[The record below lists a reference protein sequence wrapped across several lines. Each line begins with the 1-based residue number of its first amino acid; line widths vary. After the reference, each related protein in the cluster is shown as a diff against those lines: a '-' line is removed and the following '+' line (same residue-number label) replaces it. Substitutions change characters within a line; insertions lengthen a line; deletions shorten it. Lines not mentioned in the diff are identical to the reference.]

1 MSGYP
6 HQILSGTGKR
16 WSLSLSRRK
25 GGIYVKQEHSSEQK
39 RFLVLDGSSLIF
51 RAFYALPPDLSDSH
65 GQPTGAI
72 FGFSNMLTKLIAEQ
86 QPDLMA
92 LAFDKSRHT
101 FRTERYADY
110 KGTRDK
116 TPEELLSQF
125 PLLREF
131 TANMGIPFLEKDN
144 YEADDIIGTL
154 ATQAAAEGYDVRV
167 VTGDRDALQL
177 VRPNLR
183 VLLTKKGISELK
195 DYDTA
200 AFEEEY
206 GFEPLKLI
214 DLKGLMG
221 DTSDNIPG
229 IPGVGPK
236 TASKLL
242 LAYGSVENVLAH
254 VEDVSGKKLKE
265 RLMEYADQ
273 ARLSKELA
281 TIELHVPEIEFV
293 EADYRIQPDMEKMQ
307 AFCDAHE
314 LRAVWRNFERLYG
327 PAELALDLGGTG
339 DAAADD
345 LSYDL
350 WDEAAIKAAAE
361 APYLAVSGIFSGL
374 APFASLEG
382 LAVVAGPD
390 AEKAG
395 FVPKDSAAFPALL
408 NLLESAQQA
417 AVFGLKRY
425 DQAGVRGQN
434 DFFDIEL
441 AAYLLEPERSKYALP
456 ELSQK
461 YLQEMA
467 PESFAD
473 ERSQAV
479 WEAKTISRLYPL
491 LGAKLEEEELTHL
504 MDTVELPLVE
514 VLAAMEQN
522 GVYVNRAHL
531 AEKTEEVAD
540 RLQTI
545 EQSIYEMAGH
555 TFNLNSPKQLGTV
568 LFEELNLP
576 VRKKTKTGYSTNA
589 EVLESLR
596 LEHPIVEQI
605 LAYRLWSKLKST
617 YLDGITGLIRT
628 DTGRV
633 HTSFNQTVTATGR
646 LSSSDPNLQNI
657 PVRTEEGRMIR
668 ALFEPGEGY
677 DYLLSADYSQIE
689 LRLLAH
695 MSGDE
700 NFIDAFKRGQDIH
713 ARTAAEVFGIPLEE
727 VTPELRR
734 HAKAVNFGI
743 VYGISDFGLARNLHI
758 SRKEAGDYISR
769 YFERY
774 PGVRA
779 FMDKVVAEAHET
791 GYVTTMFGRRR
802 ELPAIKSRNFNQRM
816 LAERMAMNT
825 PIQGTAA
832 DVIKLAMIAAYHR
845 LKEAGVK
852 SRILLQVHDEL
863 VLEVVES
870 ELDVVQAI
878 LRESMEHVVALS
890 VPLIIDIH
898 WGRNWA
904 EAK

>member
-1 MSGYP
+1 M
-6 HQILSGTGKR
+6 
-16 WSLSLSRRK
+16 
-25 GGIYVKQEHSSEQK
+25 KQEQNGKQK

-51 RAFYALPPDLSDSH
+51 RAFYALPGLSDSH

-72 FGFSNMLTKLIAEQ
+72 FGFSNMLTKLMAEQ
-86 QPDLMA
+86 QPDLMV

-131 TANMGIPFLEKDN
+131 AANMGIPFLEKDN

-154 ATQAAAEGYDVRV
+154 ATQAAAKGYDVRV
-167 VTGDRDALQL
+167 ITGDRDALQL

-183 VLLTKKGISELK
+183 VLLTKKGISEIK

-229 IPGVGPK
+229 VPGVGPK

-254 VEDVSGKKLKE
+254 VGEVSGKKLKE
-265 RLMEYADQ
+265 NLQTYADQ

-281 TIELHVPEIEFV
+281 TIELHVPDLAFAEE
-293 EADYRIQPDMEKMQ
+293 DYRIQPDMEKMQ
-307 AFCDAHE
+307 AFCDDHE

-327 PAELALDLGGTG
+327 PAELALDLDGGENG
-339 DAAADD
+339 AAAQD

-350 WDEAAIKAAAE
+350 WDEAAVKTAAR

-395 FVPKDSAAFPALL
+395 FVARDSAAFPALL
-408 NLLESAQQA
+408 QLLESDQQA
-417 AVFGLKRY
+417 VVFGLKRY
-425 DQAGVRGQN
+425 DQAGLRGQKA
-434 DFFDIEL
+434 FFDVEL
-441 AAYLLEPERSKYALP
+441 AAYLLEPERSKYALS

-461 YLQEMA
+461 YLQEAA
-467 PESFAD
+467 PESFDD
-473 ERSQAV
+473 EKAQAV
-479 WEAKTISRLYPL
+479 WEAKAISRLYPL
-491 LGAKLEEEELTHL
+491 LGAKLEEEKLTHL
-504 MDTVELPLVE
+504 MDTIELPLVE

-531 AEKTEEVAD
+531 AEKTEEVAG

-545 EQSIYEMAGH
+545 EAAIYEMAGH
-555 TFNLNSPKQLGTV
+555 DFNLNSPKQLGVV
-568 LFEELNLP
+568 LFEELGLP

-596 LEHPIVEQI
+596 PEHPIVEQI

-617 YLDGITGLIRT
+617 YLDGIAGLIRT

-677 DYLLSADYSQIE
+677 DCLLSADYSQIE

-713 ARTAAEVFGIPLEE
+713 ARTAAEVFGIPLDE

-832 DVIKLAMIAAYHR
+832 DVIKLAMIAAYR
-845 LKEAGVK
+845 KLREAGVK

-863 VLEVVES
+863 VLEVKES
-870 ELDVVQAI
+870 ELETVQAI
-878 LRESMEHVVALS
+878 LHEAMEHVVSLS
-890 VPLIIDIH
+890 VPLSIDVH

>member
-1 MSGYP
+1 M
-6 HQILSGTGKR
+6 
-16 WSLSLSRRK
+16 
-25 GGIYVKQEHSSEQK
+25 KQEQNGKQK

-51 RAFYALPPDLSDSH
+51 RAFYALPGLSDSH

-72 FGFSNMLTKLIAEQ
+72 FGFSNMLTKLMAEQ
-86 QPDLMA
+86 QPDLMV

-131 TANMGIPFLEKDN
+131 AANMGIPFLEKDN

-154 ATQAAAEGYDVRV
+154 ATQAAAKGYDVRV
-167 VTGDRDALQL
+167 ITGDRDALQL

-183 VLLTKKGISELK
+183 VLLTKKGISEIK

-229 IPGVGPK
+229 VPGVGPK

-254 VEDVSGKKLKE
+254 VGEVSGKKLKE
-265 RLMEYADQ
+265 NLQTYADQ

-281 TIELHVPEIEFV
+281 TIELHVPDLTFAEE
-293 EADYRIQPDMEKMQ
+293 DYRIQPDMEKMQ
-307 AFCDAHE
+307 AFCDDHE

-327 PAELALDLGGTG
+327 PAELALDLDGGENG
-339 DAAADD
+339 AAAQD

-350 WDEAAIKAAAE
+350 WDEAAVKTAAR

-395 FVPKDSAAFPALL
+395 FVARDSAAFPALL
-408 NLLESAQQA
+408 QLLESDLQA
-417 AVFGLKRY
+417 VVFGLKRY
-425 DQAGVRGQN
+425 DQAGLRGQKA
-434 DFFDIEL
+434 FFDVEL
-441 AAYLLEPERSKYALP
+441 AAYLLEPERSKYALS

-461 YLQEMA
+461 YLQEAA
-467 PESFAD
+467 PESFDD
-473 ERSQAV
+473 EKAQAV
-479 WEAKTISRLYPL
+479 WEAKAISRLYPL
-491 LGAKLEEEELTHL
+491 LGAKLEEEKLTHL
-504 MDTVELPLVE
+504 MDTIELPLVE

-540 RLQTI
+540 RLQKI
-545 EQSIYEMAGH
+545 EAAIYEMAGH
-555 TFNLNSPKQLGTV
+555 DFNLNSPKQLGVV
-568 LFEELNLP
+568 LFEELGLP

-617 YLDGITGLIRT
+617 YLDGIAGLIRT

-677 DYLLSADYSQIE
+677 DCLLSADYSQIE

-713 ARTAAEVFGIPLEE
+713 ARTAAEVFGLPLEE

-758 SRKEAGDYISR
+758 SRKEAGDYISH
-769 YFERY
+769 YFTRY

-832 DVIKLAMIAAYHR
+832 DVIKLAMIAAYR
-845 LKEAGVK
+845 KLREAGVK

-863 VLEVVES
+863 VLEVKES
-870 ELDVVQAI
+870 ELETVQAI
-878 LRESMEHVVALS
+878 LHEAMEHVVSLS
-890 VPLIIDIH
+890 VPLSIDVH

>member
-1 MSGYP
+1 M
-6 HQILSGTGKR
+6 
-16 WSLSLSRRK
+16 
-25 GGIYVKQEHSSEQK
+25 KQEQNGKQK

-51 RAFYALPPDLSDSH
+51 RAFYALPGLSDSH

-72 FGFSNMLTKLIAEQ
+72 FGFSNMLTKLMAEQ
-86 QPDLMA
+86 QPDLMV

-131 TANMGIPFLEKDN
+131 AANMGIPFLEKDN

-154 ATQAAAEGYDVRV
+154 ATQAAAKGYDVRV
-167 VTGDRDALQL
+167 ITGDRDALQL

-183 VLLTKKGISELK
+183 VLLTKKGISEIK

-229 IPGVGPK
+229 VPGVGPK

-254 VEDVSGKKLKE
+254 VGEVSGKKLKE
-265 RLMEYADQ
+265 NLQTYADQ

-281 TIELHVPEIEFV
+281 TIELHVPDLAFAEE
-293 EADYRIQPDMEKMQ
+293 DYRIQPDMEKMQ
-307 AFCDAHE
+307 AFCDDHE

-327 PAELALDLGGTG
+327 PAELALDLDGGENG
-339 DAAADD
+339 AAAQD

-350 WDEAAIKAAAE
+350 WDEAAVKTAAR

-395 FVPKDSAAFPALL
+395 FVARDSAAFPALL
-408 NLLESAQQA
+408 QLLESDQQA
-417 AVFGLKRY
+417 VVFGLKRY
-425 DQAGVRGQN
+425 DQASLRGQKA
-434 DFFDIEL
+434 FFDVEL
-441 AAYLLEPERSKYALP
+441 AAYLLEPERSKYALS

-461 YLQEMA
+461 YLQEAA
-467 PESFAD
+467 PESFDD
-473 ERSQAV
+473 EKAQAV
-479 WEAKTISRLYPL
+479 WEAKAISRLYPL
-491 LGAKLEEEELTHL
+491 LGAKLEEEKLTHL
-504 MDTVELPLVE
+504 MDTIELPLVE
-514 VLAAMEQN
+514 VLAGMEQN

-531 AEKTEEVAD
+531 AEKTEEVAG

-545 EQSIYEMAGH
+545 EAAIYEMAGH
-555 TFNLNSPKQLGTV
+555 DFNLNSPKQLGVV
-568 LFEELNLP
+568 LFEELGLP

-596 LEHPIVEQI
+596 LEHPIIEQI

-617 YLDGITGLIRT
+617 YLDGIAGLIRT

-633 HTSFNQTVTATGR
+633 HTNFNQTVTATGR

-677 DYLLSADYSQIE
+677 DCLLSADYSQIE

-769 YFERY
+769 YFTRY

-832 DVIKLAMIAAYHR
+832 DVIKLAMIAAYR
-845 LKEAGVK
+845 KLREAGVK

-863 VLEVVES
+863 VLEVKES
-870 ELDVVQAI
+870 ELETVQAI
-878 LRESMEHVVALS
+878 LHEAMEHVVSLS
-890 VPLIIDIH
+890 VPLSIDVH

>member
-1 MSGYP
+1 M
-6 HQILSGTGKR
+6 
-16 WSLSLSRRK
+16 
-25 GGIYVKQEHSSEQK
+25 KQEHSSKQK

-131 TANMGIPFLEKDN
+131 AANMGIPFLEKDN

-265 RLMEYADQ
+265 RLIEYADQ

-339 DAAADD
+339 DAAAQD

-382 LAVVAGPD
+382 LAVVAGPE

-395 FVPKDSAAFPALL
+395 FVTKDSAAFPALL

-473 ERSQAV
+473 ERSKAV

-568 LFEELNLP
+568 LFEELDLP

-878 LRESMEHVVALS
+878 LRESMEHVVELS
-890 VPLIIDIH
+890 VPLSIDIH

>member
-1 MSGYP
+1 M
-6 HQILSGTGKR
+6 
-16 WSLSLSRRK
+16 
-25 GGIYVKQEHSSEQK
+25 KQEQNGKQK

-51 RAFYALPPDLSDSH
+51 RAFYALPGLSDSH

-72 FGFSNMLTKLIAEQ
+72 FGFSNMLTKLMAEQ
-86 QPDLMA
+86 QPDLMV

-131 TANMGIPFLEKDN
+131 AANMGIPFLEKDN

-154 ATQAAAEGYDVRV
+154 ATQAAAKGYDVRV
-167 VTGDRDALQL
+167 ITGDRDALQL

-183 VLLTKKGISELK
+183 VLLTKKGISEIK
-195 DYDTA
+195 DYDTE

-229 IPGVGPK
+229 VPGVGPK

-254 VEDVSGKKLKE
+254 VGEVSGKKLKE
-265 RLMEYADQ
+265 NLQTYADQ

-281 TIELHVPEIEFV
+281 TIELHVPDLAFAEE
-293 EADYRIQPDMEKMQ
+293 DYRIQPDMEKMQ
-307 AFCDAHE
+307 AFCDDHE

-327 PAELALDLGGTG
+327 PAELALDLDGGENG
-339 DAAADD
+339 AAAQD

-350 WDEAAIKAAAE
+350 WDEEAVKTAAK

-374 APFASLEG
+374 APFVSLEG

-395 FVPKDSAAFPALL
+395 FVARDSAAFPALL
-408 NLLESAQQA
+408 QLLESDQQA
-417 AVFGLKRY
+417 VVFGLKRY
-425 DQAGVRGQN
+425 DQAGLRGQKA
-434 DFFDIEL
+434 FFDVEL
-441 AAYLLEPERSKYALP
+441 AAYLLEPERSKYALS

-461 YLQEMA
+461 YLQEAA
-467 PESFAD
+467 PESFDD
-473 ERSQAV
+473 EKAQAV
-479 WEAKTISRLYPL
+479 WEAKAISRLYPL
-491 LGAKLEEEELTHL
+491 LGAKLEEEKLTHL
-504 MDTVELPLVE
+504 MDTIELPLVE

-540 RLQTI
+540 RLQKI
-545 EQSIYEMAGH
+545 EAAIYEMAGH
-555 TFNLNSPKQLGTV
+555 DFNLNSPKQLGVV
-568 LFEELNLP
+568 LFEELGLP

-596 LEHPIVEQI
+596 LEHPIIEQI

-617 YLDGITGLIRT
+617 YLDGIAGLIRT
-628 DTGRV
+628 DTGRI

-668 ALFEPGEGY
+668 AFFEPGEGY

-713 ARTAAEVFGIPLEE
+713 ARTAAEVFGIPLDE

-832 DVIKLAMIAAYHR
+832 DVIKLAMIAAYR
-845 LKEAGVK
+845 KLREAGVK

-863 VLEVVES
+863 VLEVKES
-870 ELDVVQAI
+870 EIETVQAI
-878 LRESMEHVVALS
+878 LHEAMEHVVSLS
-890 VPLIIDIH
+890 VPLSIDVH

>member
-1 MSGYP
+1 M
-6 HQILSGTGKR
+6 
-16 WSLSLSRRK
+16 
-25 GGIYVKQEHSSEQK
+25 KQEHSSEQK

-473 ERSQAV
+473 EGTQAA
-479 WEAKTISRLYPL
+479 WEAKTITRLYPL

-713 ARTAAEVFGIPLEE
+713 APTAAEVFRIPLEE

-878 LRESMEHVVALS
+878 LRESMEQVVELS

>member
-1 MSGYP
+1 M
-6 HQILSGTGKR
+6 
-16 WSLSLSRRK
+16 
-25 GGIYVKQEHSSEQK
+25 KQEQNGKQK

-51 RAFYALPPDLSDSH
+51 RAFYALPGLSDSH

-72 FGFSNMLTKLIAEQ
+72 FGFSNMLTKLMAEQ
-86 QPDLMA
+86 QPDLMV

-131 TANMGIPFLEKDN
+131 AANMGIPFLEKDN

-154 ATQAAAEGYDVRV
+154 ATQAAAKGYDVRV
-167 VTGDRDALQL
+167 ITGDRDALQL

-183 VLLTKKGISELK
+183 VLLTKKGISEIK

-229 IPGVGPK
+229 VPGVGPK

-254 VEDVSGKKLKE
+254 VGEVSGKKLKE
-265 RLMEYADQ
+265 NLQTYADQ

-281 TIELHVPEIEFV
+281 TIELHVPDLAFAEE
-293 EADYRIQPDMEKMQ
+293 DYRIQPDMEKMQ
-307 AFCDAHE
+307 AFCDDHE

-327 PAELALDLGGTG
+327 PAELALDLDGGENG
-339 DAAADD
+339 VAAQD

-350 WDEAAIKAAAE
+350 WDEAAVKTAAK

-395 FVPKDSAAFPALL
+395 FVARDSAAFPALL
-408 NLLESAQQA
+408 QLLESDQQA
-417 AVFGLKRY
+417 VVFGLKRY
-425 DQAGVRGQN
+425 DQAGLRGQKA
-434 DFFDIEL
+434 FFDVEL
-441 AAYLLEPERSKYALP
+441 AAYLLEPERSKYALS

-461 YLQEMA
+461 YLQEAA
-467 PESFAD
+467 PESFDD
-473 ERSQAV
+473 EKAQAV
-479 WEAKTISRLYPL
+479 WEAKAISRLYPL
-491 LGAKLEEEELTHL
+491 LGAKLEEEKLTHL
-504 MDTVELPLVE
+504 MDTIELPLVE

-531 AEKTEEVAD
+531 AEKTEEVAG

-545 EQSIYEMAGH
+545 EAAIYEMAGH
-555 TFNLNSPKQLGTV
+555 DFNLNSPKQLGVV
-568 LFEELNLP
+568 LFEELGLP

-596 LEHPIVEQI
+596 LEHPIIEQI

-617 YLDGITGLIRT
+617 YLDGIAGLIRT

-633 HTSFNQTVTATGR
+633 HTNFNQTVTATGR

-677 DYLLSADYSQIE
+677 DCLLSADYSQIE

-832 DVIKLAMIAAYHR
+832 DVIKLAMIAAYR
-845 LKEAGVK
+845 KLREAGLK

-863 VLEVVES
+863 VLEVKES
-870 ELDVVQAI
+870 ELETVQAI
-878 LRESMEHVVALS
+878 LHEAMEHVVSLS
-890 VPLIIDIH
+890 VPLSIDVH

>member
-1 MSGYP
+1 M
-6 HQILSGTGKR
+6 
-16 WSLSLSRRK
+16 
-25 GGIYVKQEHSSEQK
+25 KQEQNGKQK

-51 RAFYALPPDLSDSH
+51 RAFYALPGLSDSH

-72 FGFSNMLTKLIAEQ
+72 FGFSNMLTKLMAEQ
-86 QPDLMA
+86 QPDLMV

-101 FRTERYADY
+101 FRTERYAEY

-131 TANMGIPFLEKDN
+131 AANMGIPFLEKDN

-154 ATQAAAEGYDVRV
+154 ATQAAAKGYDVRV
-167 VTGDRDALQL
+167 ITGDRDALQL

-183 VLLTKKGISELK
+183 VLLTKKGISEIK

-229 IPGVGPK
+229 VPGVGPK

-254 VEDVSGKKLKE
+254 VGEVSGKKLKE
-265 RLMEYADQ
+265 NLQTYADQ

-281 TIELHVPEIEFV
+281 TIELHVPDLAFAEE
-293 EADYRIQPDMEKMQ
+293 DYRIQPDMEKMQ
-307 AFCDAHE
+307 AFCDDHE

-327 PAELALDLGGTG
+327 PAELALDLDGGENG
-339 DAAADD
+339 AAAQD

-350 WDEAAIKAAAE
+350 WDEAAVKTAAR

-395 FVPKDSAAFPALL
+395 FVARDSAAFPALL
-408 NLLESAQQA
+408 QLLESDQQA
-417 AVFGLKRY
+417 VVFGLKRY
-425 DQAGVRGQN
+425 DQSGLRGQKA
-434 DFFDIEL
+434 FFDVEL
-441 AAYLLEPERSKYALP
+441 AAYLLEPERSKYALS

-461 YLQEMA
+461 YLQEAA
-467 PESFAD
+467 PESFDD
-473 ERSQAV
+473 EKAQAV
-479 WEAKTISRLYPL
+479 WEAKAISRLYPL
-491 LGAKLEEEELTHL
+491 LGAKLEEEKLTHL
-504 MDTVELPLVE
+504 MDTIELPLVE

-531 AEKTEEVAD
+531 AEKTEEVAG
-540 RLQTI
+540 RLQKI
-545 EQSIYEMAGH
+545 EAAIYEMAGH
-555 TFNLNSPKQLGTV
+555 DFNLNSPKQLGVV
-568 LFEELNLP
+568 LFEELGLP

-617 YLDGITGLIRT
+617 YLDGIAGLIRT

-633 HTSFNQTVTATGR
+633 HTNFNQTVTATGR

-677 DYLLSADYSQIE
+677 DCLLSADYSQIE

-713 ARTAAEVFGIPLEE
+713 ARTAAEVFGIPLDE

-769 YFERY
+769 YFTRY

-832 DVIKLAMIAAYHR
+832 DVIKLAMIAAFR
-845 LKEAGVK
+845 KLREAGVK

-863 VLEVVES
+863 VLEVKES
-870 ELDVVQAI
+870 ELETVQAI
-878 LRESMEHVVALS
+878 LHEAMEHVVSLS
-890 VPLIIDIH
+890 VPLSIDVH

>member
-1 MSGYP
+1 M
-6 HQILSGTGKR
+6 
-16 WSLSLSRRK
+16 
-25 GGIYVKQEHSSEQK
+25 KQEQNGKQK

-51 RAFYALPPDLSDSH
+51 RAFYALPGLSDSH

-72 FGFSNMLTKLIAEQ
+72 FGFSNMLTKLMAEQ
-86 QPDLMA
+86 QPDLMV

-131 TANMGIPFLEKDN
+131 AANMGIPFLEKDN

-154 ATQAAAEGYDVRV
+154 ATQAAAKGYDVRV
-167 VTGDRDALQL
+167 ITGDRDALQL

-183 VLLTKKGISELK
+183 VLLTKKGISEIK
-195 DYDTA
+195 DYDTV

-229 IPGVGPK
+229 VPGVGPK

-254 VEDVSGKKLKE
+254 VGEVSGKKLKE
-265 RLMEYADQ
+265 NLQTYADQ

-281 TIELHVPEIEFV
+281 TIELHVPDLAFAEE
-293 EADYRIQPDMEKMQ
+293 DYRIQPDMEKMQ
-307 AFCDAHE
+307 AFCDDHE

-327 PAELALDLGGTG
+327 PAELALDLDGGENG
-339 DAAADD
+339 AAAQD

-350 WDEAAIKAAAE
+350 WDEEAVKTAVK

-374 APFASLEG
+374 APFVSLEG

-395 FVPKDSAAFPALL
+395 FVARDSAAFPALL
-408 NLLESAQQA
+408 QLLESDQQA
-417 AVFGLKRY
+417 VVFGLKRY
-425 DQAGVRGQN
+425 DQAGLRGQKA
-434 DFFDIEL
+434 FFDVEL
-441 AAYLLEPERSKYALP
+441 AAYLLEPERSKYALS

-461 YLQEMA
+461 YLQEAA
-467 PESFAD
+467 PESFDD
-473 ERSQAV
+473 EKAQAV
-479 WEAKTISRLYPL
+479 WEAKAISRLYPL
-491 LGAKLEEEELTHL
+491 LGAKLEEEKLTHL
-504 MDTVELPLVE
+504 MDTIELPLVE

-531 AEKTEEVAD
+531 AEKTEEVAG

-545 EQSIYEMAGH
+545 EAAIYEMAGH
-555 TFNLNSPKQLGTV
+555 DFNLNSPKQLGVV
-568 LFEELNLP
+568 LFEEFGLP

-617 YLDGITGLIRT
+617 YLDGIAGLIRT

-677 DYLLSADYSQIE
+677 DCLLSADYSQIE

-713 ARTAAEVFGIPLEE
+713 ARTAAEVFGIPLDE

-779 FMDKVVAEAHET
+779 FMDKVVAEVHET

-832 DVIKLAMIAAYHR
+832 DVIKLAMIAAYR
-845 LKEAGVK
+845 KLREAGVK

-863 VLEVVES
+863 VLEVKES
-870 ELDVVQAI
+870 EIETVQAI
-878 LRESMEHVVALS
+878 LHEAMEHVVSLS
-890 VPLIIDIH
+890 VPLSIDVH

>member
-1 MSGYP
+1 M
-6 HQILSGTGKR
+6 
-16 WSLSLSRRK
+16 
-25 GGIYVKQEHSSEQK
+25 KQEHSSKQK

-131 TANMGIPFLEKDN
+131 AANMGIPFLEKDN

-265 RLMEYADQ
+265 RLIEYADQ

-339 DAAADD
+339 DAAAQD

-382 LAVVAGPD
+382 LAVVAGPE

-395 FVPKDSAAFPALL
+395 FVTKDSAAFPALL

-473 ERSQAV
+473 ERSKAV

-568 LFEELNLP
+568 LFEELDLP

-695 MSGDE
+695 MSGDA
-700 NFIDAFKRGQDIH
+700 NFIDAMKHCQDIH

-758 SRKEAGDYISR
+758 SRKEAGDYTSR

-878 LRESMEHVVALS
+878 LRESMEHVVELS
-890 VPLIIDIH
+890 VPLSIDIH

>member
-1 MSGYP
+1 M
-6 HQILSGTGKR
+6 
-16 WSLSLSRRK
+16 
-25 GGIYVKQEHSSEQK
+25 KQEHSSKQK

-131 TANMGIPFLEKDN
+131 AANMGIPFLEKDN

-307 AFCDAHE
+307 AFCGAHE

-327 PAELALDLGGTG
+327 SAELALDLGDTG
-339 DAAADD
+339 DAAAQD
-345 LSYDL
+345 LTYDL

-408 NLLESAQQA
+408 NLLESEKQA

-473 ERSQAV
+473 ERSKAV

-531 AEKTEEVAD
+531 SEKTEEVAD

-568 LFEELNLP
+568 LFEELDLP

-668 ALFEPGEGY
+668 ALFEPGEEY

-758 SRKEAGDYISR
+758 SRKEAGDYINR

-890 VPLIIDIH
+890 VPLSIDIH

>member
-1 MSGYP
+1 M
-6 HQILSGTGKR
+6 
-16 WSLSLSRRK
+16 
-25 GGIYVKQEHSSEQK
+25 KQEQNGKQK

-51 RAFYALPPDLSDSH
+51 RAFYALPGLSDSH

-72 FGFSNMLTKLIAEQ
+72 FGFSNMLTKLMAEQ
-86 QPDLMA
+86 QPDLMV

-131 TANMGIPFLEKDN
+131 AANMGIPFLEKDN

-154 ATQAAAEGYDVRV
+154 ATQAAAKGYDVRV
-167 VTGDRDALQL
+167 ITGDRDALQL

-183 VLLTKKGISELK
+183 VLLTKKGISEIK

-229 IPGVGPK
+229 VPGVGPK

-242 LAYGSVENVLAH
+242 LTYGSVENVLAH
-254 VEDVSGKKLKE
+254 VGEVSGKKLKE
-265 RLMEYADQ
+265 NLQTYADQ

-281 TIELHVPEIEFV
+281 TIELHVPDLAFAEE
-293 EADYRIQPDMEKMQ
+293 DYRIQPDMEKMQ
-307 AFCDAHE
+307 AFCDDHE

-327 PAELALDLGGTG
+327 PAELALDLDGGENG
-339 DAAADD
+339 AAAQD

-350 WDEAAIKAAAE
+350 WDEAAVKTAAR

-395 FVPKDSAAFPALL
+395 FVARDSAAFPALL
-408 NLLESAQQA
+408 QLLESDQQA
-417 AVFGLKRY
+417 VVFGLKRY
-425 DQAGVRGQN
+425 DQAGLRGQKA
-434 DFFDIEL
+434 FFDVEL
-441 AAYLLEPERSKYALP
+441 AAYLLEPERSKYALS

-461 YLQEMA
+461 YLQEAA
-467 PESFAD
+467 PESFDD
-473 ERSQAV
+473 EKAQAV
-479 WEAKTISRLYPL
+479 WEAKAISRLYPL
-491 LGAKLEEEELTHL
+491 LGAKLEEEKLTHL
-504 MDTVELPLVE
+504 MDTIELPLVE

-531 AEKTEEVAD
+531 AEKTEEVAG
-540 RLQTI
+540 RLQKI
-545 EQSIYEMAGH
+545 EAAIYEMAGH
-555 TFNLNSPKQLGTV
+555 DFNLNSPKQLGVV
-568 LFEELNLP
+568 LFEELGLP

-596 LEHPIVEQI
+596 LEHPIIEQI

-617 YLDGITGLIRT
+617 YLDGIAGLIRT

-633 HTSFNQTVTATGR
+633 HTNFNQTVTATGR

-727 VTPELRR
+727 VTPDLRR

-769 YFERY
+769 YFTRY

-832 DVIKLAMIAAYHR
+832 DIIKLAMIAAYR
-845 LKEAGVK
+845 KLREAGLK

-863 VLEVVES
+863 VLEVKES
-870 ELDVVQAI
+870 ELETVQAI
-878 LRESMEHVVALS
+878 LHEAMEHVVSLS
-890 VPLIIDIH
+890 VPLSIDVH

>member
-1 MSGYP
+1 M
-6 HQILSGTGKR
+6 
-16 WSLSLSRRK
+16 
-25 GGIYVKQEHSSEQK
+25 KQEHSSEQK

-131 TANMGIPFLEKDN
+131 AANMGIPFLEKDT

-307 AFCDAHE
+307 AFCHAHE

-327 PAELALDLGGTG
+327 PAELALDLGDTG
-339 DAAADD
+339 DAAAQD

-350 WDEAAIKAAAE
+350 WDETAVKAAAE
-361 APYLAVSGIFSGL
+361 APYLAVSGIFEGL
-374 APFASLEG
+374 APFVSIEG

-395 FVPKDSAAFPALL
+395 FVRKDSAAFSALL
-408 NLLESAQQA
+408 NLLESEKQA

-425 DQAGVRGQN
+425 DQAGLKAQQA
-434 DFFDIEL
+434 FFDIEL

-473 ERSQAV
+473 ERSRAV

-522 GVYVNRAHL
+522 GVYVNRTHL

-568 LFEELNLP
+568 LFEELDLP
-576 VRKKTKTGYSTNA
+576 VCKKTKTGYSTNA

-695 MSGDE
+695 MSGDA

-878 LRESMEHVVALS
+878 LRESMEHVVELS
-890 VPLIIDIH
+890 VPLSIDIH

>member
-1 MSGYP
+1 M
-6 HQILSGTGKR
+6 
-16 WSLSLSRRK
+16 
-25 GGIYVKQEHSSEQK
+25 KQEQNGKQK

-51 RAFYALPPDLSDSH
+51 RAFYALPGLSDSH

-72 FGFSNMLTKLIAEQ
+72 FGFSNMLTKLMAEQ
-86 QPDLMA
+86 QPDLMV

-131 TANMGIPFLEKDN
+131 AANMGIPFLEKDN

-154 ATQAAAEGYDVRV
+154 ATQAAAKGYDVRV
-167 VTGDRDALQL
+167 ITGDRDALQL

-183 VLLTKKGISELK
+183 VLLTKKGISEIK

-229 IPGVGPK
+229 VPGVGPK

-254 VEDVSGKKLKE
+254 VGEVSGKKLKE
-265 RLMEYADQ
+265 NLQTYAVQ

-281 TIELHVPEIEFV
+281 TIELHVPDLAFAEE
-293 EADYRIQPDMEKMQ
+293 DYRIQPDMEKMQ
-307 AFCDAHE
+307 AFCDDHE
-314 LRAVWRNFERLYG
+314 LRAVWRNFARLYG
-327 PAELALDLGGTG
+327 PAELALDLDGGENG
-339 DAAADD
+339 AAAQD

-350 WDEAAIKAAAE
+350 WDEAAVKTAAK

-395 FVPKDSAAFPALL
+395 FVARDSAAFPALL
-408 NLLESAQQA
+408 QLLESDQQA
-417 AVFGLKRY
+417 VVFGLKRY
-425 DQAGVRGQN
+425 DQASLRGQKA
-434 DFFDIEL
+434 FFDVEL
-441 AAYLLEPERSKYALP
+441 AAYLLEPERSKYALS

-461 YLQEMA
+461 YLQEVA
-467 PESFAD
+467 PESFDD
-473 ERSQAV
+473 EKAQAV
-479 WEAKTISRLYPL
+479 WEAKAISRLYPL
-491 LGAKLEEEELTHL
+491 LGAKLEEEKLTHL
-504 MDTVELPLVE
+504 MDTIELPLVE
-514 VLAAMEQN
+514 VLASMEQN

-531 AEKTEEVAD
+531 AEKTEEVAG
-540 RLQTI
+540 RLQKI
-545 EQSIYEMAGH
+545 EAAIYEMAGH
-555 TFNLNSPKQLGTV
+555 DFNLNSPKQLGVV
-568 LFEELNLP
+568 LFEELGLP

-596 LEHPIVEQI
+596 LEHPIIEQI

-617 YLDGITGLIRT
+617 YLDGIAGLIRT

-633 HTSFNQTVTATGR
+633 HTNFNQTVTATGR

-677 DYLLSADYSQIE
+677 DCLLSADYSQIE

-713 ARTAAEVFGIPLEE
+713 ARTAAEVFGIPLDE

-769 YFERY
+769 YFTRY

-832 DVIKLAMIAAYHR
+832 DVIKLAMIAAYR
-845 LKEAGVK
+845 KLREAGVK

-863 VLEVVES
+863 VLEVKES
-870 ELDVVQAI
+870 ELETVQAI
-878 LRESMEHVVALS
+878 LHEAMEHVVSLS
-890 VPLIIDIH
+890 VPLSIDVH

>member
-1 MSGYP
+1 M
-6 HQILSGTGKR
+6 
-16 WSLSLSRRK
+16 
-25 GGIYVKQEHSSEQK
+25 KQEHSSKQK

-86 QPDLMA
+86 EPDLMA

-131 TANMGIPFLEKDN
+131 AANMGIPFLEKDN

-327 PAELALDLGGTG
+327 PAELALDLGDTG
-339 DAAADD
+339 DAAAQD

-350 WDEAAIKAAAE
+350 WDETAIRAAAK
-361 APYLAVSGIFSGL
+361 APYLAVSGIFEGL
-374 APFASLEG
+374 APFVSLEG
-382 LAVVAGPD
+382 LAVVAGPE

-408 NLLESAQQA
+408 SLLESEKQA

-441 AAYLLEPERSKYALP
+441 AAYLLEPERSKHALP

-473 ERSQAV
+473 ERSRTV

-504 MDTVELPLVE
+504 MKTVELPLVE

-568 LFEELNLP
+568 LFEELDLP

-878 LRESMEHVVALS
+878 LRESMEHVVELS
-890 VPLIIDIH
+890 VPLSIDIH

>member
-1 MSGYP
+1 M
-6 HQILSGTGKR
+6 
-16 WSLSLSRRK
+16 
-25 GGIYVKQEHSSEQK
+25 KQEHSSEQK

-281 TIELHVPEIEFV
+281 MIELHVPEIEFV

-878 LRESMEHVVALS
+878 LRESMEQVVELS

>member
-1 MSGYP
+1 M
-6 HQILSGTGKR
+6 
-16 WSLSLSRRK
+16 
-25 GGIYVKQEHSSEQK
+25 KQEHSSEQK

-568 LFEELNLP
+568 LFEELDLP

-832 DVIKLAMIAAYHR
+832 DVIKLAMIAAYHK

>member
-1 MSGYP
+1 M
-6 HQILSGTGKR
+6 
-16 WSLSLSRRK
+16 
-25 GGIYVKQEHSSEQK
+25 KQEQNGKQK

-51 RAFYALPPDLSDSH
+51 RAFYALPGLSDSH

-72 FGFSNMLTKLIAEQ
+72 FGFSNMLTKLMAEQ
-86 QPDLMA
+86 QPDLMV

-131 TANMGIPFLEKDN
+131 AANMGIPFLEKDN

-154 ATQAAAEGYDVRV
+154 ATQAAAKGYDVRV
-167 VTGDRDALQL
+167 ITGDRDALQL

-183 VLLTKKGISELK
+183 VLLTKKGISEIK

-229 IPGVGPK
+229 VPGVGPK

-254 VEDVSGKKLKE
+254 VGEVSGKKLKE
-265 RLMEYADQ
+265 NLQTYADQ

-281 TIELHVPEIEFV
+281 TIELHVPDLAFAEE
-293 EADYRIQPDMEKMQ
+293 DYRIQPDMEKMQ
-307 AFCDAHE
+307 AFCDDHE

-327 PAELALDLGGTG
+327 PAELALDLDGGENG
-339 DAAADD
+339 AAAQD

-350 WDEAAIKAAAE
+350 WDEAAVKTAAR

-395 FVPKDSAAFPALL
+395 FVARDSAAFPALL
-408 NLLESAQQA
+408 QLLESDQQA
-417 AVFGLKRY
+417 VVFGLKRY
-425 DQAGVRGQN
+425 DQAGLRGQKA
-434 DFFDIEL
+434 FFDVEL
-441 AAYLLEPERSKYALP
+441 AAYLLEPERSKYALS

-461 YLQEMA
+461 YLQEAA
-467 PESFAD
+467 PESFDD
-473 ERSQAV
+473 EKAQAV
-479 WEAKTISRLYPL
+479 WEAKAISRLYPL
-491 LGAKLEEEELTHL
+491 LGAKLEEEKLTHL
-504 MDTVELPLVE
+504 MDTIELPLVE

-540 RLQTI
+540 RLQKI
-545 EQSIYEMAGH
+545 EAAIYEMAGH
-555 TFNLNSPKQLGTV
+555 DFNLNSPKQLGVV
-568 LFEELNLP
+568 LFEELGLP

-596 LEHPIVEQI
+596 LEHPIIEQI

-617 YLDGITGLIRT
+617 YLDGIAGLIRT

-713 ARTAAEVFGIPLEE
+713 ARTAAEVFGIPLDK

-769 YFERY
+769 YFTRY

-832 DVIKLAMIAAYHR
+832 DVIKLAMIAAYR
-845 LKEAGVK
+845 KLREAGVK

-863 VLEVVES
+863 VLEVKES
-870 ELDVVQAI
+870 ELETVQAI
-878 LRESMEHVVALS
+878 LHEAMEHVVSLS
-890 VPLIIDIH
+890 VPLSIDVH

>member
-1 MSGYP
+1 M
-6 HQILSGTGKR
+6 
-16 WSLSLSRRK
+16 
-25 GGIYVKQEHSSEQK
+25 KQEHSSEQK

-350 WDEAAIKAAAE
+350 WDEAAVKAAAE

-390 AEKAG
+390 AEKAV
-395 FVPKDSAAFPALL
+395 FVPKNSAAFSALL
-408 NLLESAQQA
+408 NLLESEKQA

-473 ERSQAV
+473 ERNKAV

-568 LFEELNLP
+568 LFEELDLP

-832 DVIKLAMIAAYHR
+832 DVIKLAMIAAYHK

>member
-1 MSGYP
+1 M
-6 HQILSGTGKR
+6 
-16 WSLSLSRRK
+16 
-25 GGIYVKQEHSSEQK
+25 KQEQNGKQK

-51 RAFYALPPDLSDSH
+51 RAFYALPGLSDSH

-72 FGFSNMLTKLIAEQ
+72 FGFSNMLTKLMAEQ
-86 QPDLMA
+86 QPDLMV

-131 TANMGIPFLEKDN
+131 AANMGIPFLEKDN

-154 ATQAAAEGYDVRV
+154 ATQAAAKGYDVRV
-167 VTGDRDALQL
+167 ITGDRDALQL

-183 VLLTKKGISELK
+183 VLLTKKGISEIK

-229 IPGVGPK
+229 VPGVGPK

-254 VEDVSGKKLKE
+254 VGEVSGKKLKE
-265 RLMEYADQ
+265 NLQTYADQ

-281 TIELHVPEIEFV
+281 TIELHVPDLAFAEE
-293 EADYRIQPDMEKMQ
+293 DYRIQPDMEKMQ
-307 AFCDAHE
+307 AFCDDHE

-327 PAELALDLGGTG
+327 PAELALDLDGGENG
-339 DAAADD
+339 VAAQD

-350 WDEAAIKAAAE
+350 WDEAAVKTAAR

-395 FVPKDSAAFPALL
+395 FVARDSAAFPALL
-408 NLLESAQQA
+408 QLLESDQQA
-417 AVFGLKRY
+417 VVFGLKRY
-425 DQAGVRGQN
+425 DQAGLRGQKA
-434 DFFDIEL
+434 FFDVEL
-441 AAYLLEPERSKYALP
+441 AAYLLEPERSKYALS

-461 YLQEMA
+461 YLQEAA
-467 PESFAD
+467 PESFDD
-473 ERSQAV
+473 EKAQAV
-479 WEAKTISRLYPL
+479 WEAKAISRLYPL
-491 LGAKLEEEELTHL
+491 LGAKLEEEKLTHL
-504 MDTVELPLVE
+504 MDTIELPLVE

-531 AEKTEEVAD
+531 AEKTEEVAG

-545 EQSIYEMAGH
+545 EAAIYEMAGH
-555 TFNLNSPKQLGTV
+555 DFNLNSPKQLGVV
-568 LFEELNLP
+568 LFEELGLP

-596 LEHPIVEQI
+596 LEHPIIEQI

-617 YLDGITGLIRT
+617 YLDGIAGLIRT

-677 DYLLSADYSQIE
+677 DCLLSADYSQIE

-695 MSGDE
+695 MSGE
-700 NFIDAFKRGQDIH
+700 NFIDAFQRGQDIH
-713 ARTAAEVFGIPLEE
+713 ARTAAEVFGIPLDE

-769 YFERY
+769 YFTRY

-832 DVIKLAMIAAYHR
+832 DVIKLAMIAAYR
-845 LKEAGVK
+845 KLREAGVK

-863 VLEVVES
+863 VLEVKES
-870 ELDVVQAI
+870 ELETVQAI
-878 LRESMEHVVALS
+878 LHEAMEHVVSLS
-890 VPLIIDIH
+890 VPLSIDVH

>member
-1 MSGYP
+1 M
-6 HQILSGTGKR
+6 
-16 WSLSLSRRK
+16 
-25 GGIYVKQEHSSEQK
+25 KQEQNGKQK

-51 RAFYALPPDLSDSH
+51 RAFYALPGLSDSH

-72 FGFSNMLTKLIAEQ
+72 FGFSNMLTKLMAEQ
-86 QPDLMA
+86 QPDLMV

-131 TANMGIPFLEKDN
+131 AANMGIPFLEKDN

-154 ATQAAAEGYDVRV
+154 ATQAAAKGYDVRV
-167 VTGDRDALQL
+167 ITGDRDALQL

-183 VLLTKKGISELK
+183 VLLTKKGISEIK

-229 IPGVGPK
+229 VPGVGPK

-254 VEDVSGKKLKE
+254 VGEVSGKKLKE
-265 RLMEYADQ
+265 NLQTYADQ

-281 TIELHVPEIEFV
+281 TIELHVPDLTFAEE
-293 EADYRIQPDMEKMQ
+293 DYRIQPDMEKMQ
-307 AFCDAHE
+307 AFCDDHE

-327 PAELALDLGGTG
+327 PAELALDLDGGENG
-339 DAAADD
+339 VAAQD

-350 WDEAAIKAAAE
+350 WDEAAVKTAAR

-395 FVPKDSAAFPALL
+395 FVARDSAAFPALL
-408 NLLESAQQA
+408 QLLESDQQA
-417 AVFGLKRY
+417 VVFGLKRY
-425 DQAGVRGQN
+425 DQAGLRGQKA
-434 DFFDIEL
+434 FFDVEL
-441 AAYLLEPERSKYALP
+441 AAYLLEPERSKYALS

-461 YLQEMA
+461 YLQEAA
-467 PESFAD
+467 PESFDD
-473 ERSQAV
+473 EKAQAV
-479 WEAKTISRLYPL
+479 WEAKAISRLYPL
-491 LGAKLEEEELTHL
+491 LGAKLEEEKLTHL
-504 MDTVELPLVE
+504 MDTIELPLVE

-531 AEKTEEVAD
+531 AEKTEEVAG

-545 EQSIYEMAGH
+545 EAAIYEMAGH
-555 TFNLNSPKQLGTV
+555 DFNLNSPKQLGVV
-568 LFEELNLP
+568 LFEELGLP

-596 LEHPIVEQI
+596 LEHPIIEQI

-617 YLDGITGLIRT
+617 YLDGIAGLIRT

-633 HTSFNQTVTATGR
+633 HTNFNQTVTATGR

-677 DYLLSADYSQIE
+677 DCLLSADYSQIE

-713 ARTAAEVFGIPLEE
+713 ARTAAEVFGIPLDE

-769 YFERY
+769 YFTRY

-832 DVIKLAMIAAYHR
+832 DVIKLAMIAAYR
-845 LKEAGVK
+845 KLREAGLK

-863 VLEVVES
+863 VLEVKES
-870 ELDVVQAI
+870 ELETVQAI
-878 LRESMEHVVALS
+878 LHEAMEHVVSLS
-890 VPLIIDIH
+890 VPLSIDVH

>member
-1 MSGYP
+1 M
-6 HQILSGTGKR
+6 
-16 WSLSLSRRK
+16 
-25 GGIYVKQEHSSEQK
+25 KQEQNGKQK

-51 RAFYALPPDLSDSH
+51 RAFYALPGLSDSH

-72 FGFSNMLTKLIAEQ
+72 FGFSNMLTKLMAEQ
-86 QPDLMA
+86 QPDLMV

-131 TANMGIPFLEKDN
+131 AANMGIPFLEKDN

-154 ATQAAAEGYDVRV
+154 ATQAAAKGYDVRV
-167 VTGDRDALQL
+167 ITGDRDALQL

-183 VLLTKKGISELK
+183 VLLTKKGISEIK

-229 IPGVGPK
+229 VPGVGPK

-254 VEDVSGKKLKE
+254 VGEVSGKKLKE
-265 RLMEYADQ
+265 NLQTYADQ

-281 TIELHVPEIEFV
+281 TIELHVPDLAFAEE
-293 EADYRIQPDMEKMQ
+293 DYRIQPDMEKMQ
-307 AFCDAHE
+307 AFCDDHE

-327 PAELALDLGGTG
+327 PAELALDLDGGENG
-339 DAAADD
+339 AAAQD

-350 WDEAAIKAAAE
+350 WDEAAVKTAAR

-395 FVPKDSAAFPALL
+395 FVARDSAAFPALL
-408 NLLESAQQA
+408 QLLESDQQA
-417 AVFGLKRY
+417 VVFGLKRY
-425 DQAGVRGQN
+425 DQAGLRGQKA
-434 DFFDIEL
+434 FFDVEL
-441 AAYLLEPERSKYALP
+441 AAYLLEPERSKYALS

-461 YLQEMA
+461 YLQEAA
-467 PESFAD
+467 PESFDD
-473 ERSQAV
+473 EKAQAV
-479 WEAKTISRLYPL
+479 WEAKAISRLYPL
-491 LGAKLEEEELTHL
+491 LGAKLEEEKLTHL
-504 MDTVELPLVE
+504 MDTIELPLVE

-531 AEKTEEVAD
+531 AEKTEEVAG

-545 EQSIYEMAGH
+545 EAAIYEMAGH
-555 TFNLNSPKQLGTV
+555 DFNLNSPKQLGVV
-568 LFEELNLP
+568 LFEELGLP

-596 LEHPIVEQI
+596 LEHPIIEQI

-617 YLDGITGLIRT
+617 YLDGIAGLIRT

-633 HTSFNQTVTATGR
+633 HTNFNQTVTATGR

-677 DYLLSADYSQIE
+677 DCLLSADYSQIE

-769 YFERY
+769 YFTRY

-802 ELPAIKSRNFNQRM
+802 ELPAIKSRNYNQRM

-832 DVIKLAMIAAYHR
+832 DVIKLAMIAAYR
-845 LKEAGVK
+845 KLREAGVK

-863 VLEVVES
+863 VLEVKES
-870 ELDVVQAI
+870 ELETVQVI
-878 LRESMEHVVALS
+878 LHEAMEHVVSLS
-890 VPLIIDIH
+890 VPLSIDVH

>member
-1 MSGYP
+1 M
-6 HQILSGTGKR
+6 
-16 WSLSLSRRK
+16 
-25 GGIYVKQEHSSEQK
+25 KQEQNGKQK

-51 RAFYALPPDLSDSH
+51 RAFYALPGLSDSH

-72 FGFSNMLTKLIAEQ
+72 FGFSNMLTKLMAEQ
-86 QPDLMA
+86 QPDLMV

-131 TANMGIPFLEKDN
+131 AANMGIPFLEKDN

-154 ATQAAAEGYDVRV
+154 ATQAAAKGYDVRV
-167 VTGDRDALQL
+167 ITGDRDALQL

-183 VLLTKKGISELK
+183 VLLTKKGISEIK

-229 IPGVGPK
+229 VPGVGPK

-254 VEDVSGKKLKE
+254 VGEVSGKKLKE
-265 RLMEYADQ
+265 NLQTYADQ

-281 TIELHVPEIEFV
+281 TIELHVPDLAFAEE
-293 EADYRIQPDMEKMQ
+293 DYRIQPDMEKMQ
-307 AFCDAHE
+307 AFCDDHE

-327 PAELALDLGGTG
+327 SAELALDLDGEENG
-339 DAAADD
+339 AAAQD

-350 WDEAAIKAAAE
+350 WDEAAVKTAAR

-395 FVPKDSAAFPALL
+395 FVARDSAAFPALL
-408 NLLESAQQA
+408 QLLESDQQA
-417 AVFGLKRY
+417 VVFGLKRY
-425 DQAGVRGQN
+425 DQAGLRGQKA
-434 DFFDIEL
+434 FFDVEL
-441 AAYLLEPERSKYALP
+441 AAYLLEPERSKYALS

-461 YLQEMA
+461 YLQEAA
-467 PESFAD
+467 PESFDD
-473 ERSQAV
+473 EKAQAV
-479 WEAKTISRLYPL
+479 WEAKAISRLYPL
-491 LGAKLEEEELTHL
+491 LGAKLEEEKLTHL
-504 MDTVELPLVE
+504 MDTIELPLVE
-514 VLAAMEQN
+514 VLAGMEQN

-531 AEKTEEVAD
+531 AEKTEEVAG
-540 RLQTI
+540 RLQKI
-545 EQSIYEMAGH
+545 EAAIYEMAGH
-555 TFNLNSPKQLGTV
+555 DFNLNSPKQLGVV
-568 LFEELNLP
+568 LFEELGLP

-596 LEHPIVEQI
+596 LEHPIIEQI

-617 YLDGITGLIRT
+617 YLDGIAGLIRT

-633 HTSFNQTVTATGR
+633 HTNFNQTVTATGR

-677 DYLLSADYSQIE
+677 DCLLSADYSQIE

-769 YFERY
+769 YFTRY

-832 DVIKLAMIAAYHR
+832 DVIKLAMIAAYR
-845 LKEAGVK
+845 KLREAGVK

-863 VLEVVES
+863 VLEVKES
-870 ELDVVQAI
+870 ELETVQAI
-878 LRESMEHVVALS
+878 LHEAMEHVVSLS
-890 VPLIIDIH
+890 VPLSIDVH

>member
-1 MSGYP
+1 
-6 HQILSGTGKR
+6 
-16 WSLSLSRRK
+16 
-25 GGIYVKQEHSSEQK
+25 
-39 RFLVLDGSSLIF
+39 
-51 RAFYALPPDLSDSH
+51 
-65 GQPTGAI
+65 
-72 FGFSNMLTKLIAEQ
+72 MLTKLMAEQ
-86 QPDLMA
+86 QPDLMV

-131 TANMGIPFLEKDN
+131 AANMGIPFLEKDN

-154 ATQAAAEGYDVRV
+154 ATQAAAKGYDVRV
-167 VTGDRDALQL
+167 ITGDRDALQL

-183 VLLTKKGISELK
+183 VLLTKKGISEIK

-229 IPGVGPK
+229 VPGVGPK

-254 VEDVSGKKLKE
+254 VGEVSGKKLKE
-265 RLMEYADQ
+265 NLQTYADQ

-281 TIELHVPEIEFV
+281 TIELHVPDLTFAEE
-293 EADYRIQPDMEKMQ
+293 DYRIQPDMEKMQ
-307 AFCDAHE
+307 AFCDDHE

-327 PAELALDLGGTG
+327 PAELALDLDGGENG
-339 DAAADD
+339 AAAQD

-350 WDEAAIKAAAE
+350 WDEEAVKTAAK

-395 FVPKDSAAFPALL
+395 FVARDSAAFPALL
-408 NLLESAQQA
+408 QLLESDQQA
-417 AVFGLKRY
+417 VVFGLKRY
-425 DQAGVRGQN
+425 DQAGLRGQKA
-434 DFFDIEL
+434 FFDVEL
-441 AAYLLEPERSKYALP
+441 AAYLLEPERSKYALS

-461 YLQEMA
+461 YLQEAA
-467 PESFAD
+467 PESFDD
-473 ERSQAV
+473 EKAQAV
-479 WEAKTISRLYPL
+479 WEAKAISRLYPL
-491 LGAKLEEEELTHL
+491 LGAKLEEEKLTHL
-504 MDTVELPLVE
+504 MDTIELPLVE

-540 RLQTI
+540 RLQKI
-545 EQSIYEMAGH
+545 EAAIYEMAGH
-555 TFNLNSPKQLGTV
+555 DFNLNSPKQLGVV
-568 LFEELNLP
+568 LFEELGLP

-596 LEHPIVEQI
+596 LEHPIIEQI

-617 YLDGITGLIRT
+617 YLDGIAGLIRT

-769 YFERY
+769 YFTRY

-832 DVIKLAMIAAYHR
+832 DVIKLAMIAAYR
-845 LKEAGVK
+845 KLKEAGVK

-863 VLEVVES
+863 VLEVKES
-870 ELDVVQAI
+870 ELETVQAI
-878 LRESMEHVVALS
+878 LHEAMEHVVSLS
-890 VPLIIDIH
+890 VPLSIDVH

>member
-1 MSGYP
+1 M
-6 HQILSGTGKR
+6 
-16 WSLSLSRRK
+16 
-25 GGIYVKQEHSSEQK
+25 KQEHSSKQK

-131 TANMGIPFLEKDN
+131 AANMGIPFLEKDN

-327 PAELALDLGGTG
+327 SAELALDLGDTG
-339 DAAADD
+339 DAAAED
-345 LSYDL
+345 LTYDL
-350 WDEAAIKAAAE
+350 WDEAAIKAAAK

-395 FVPKDSAAFPALL
+395 FVTKDSAAFSALL
-408 NLLESAQQA
+408 NLLESEKQA

-473 ERSQAV
+473 ERSRAV
-479 WEAKTISRLYPL
+479 WETKTISRLYPL

-504 MDTVELPLVE
+504 MKTVELPLVE

-568 LFEELNLP
+568 LFEELDLP

-890 VPLIIDIH
+890 VPLSIDIH

>member
-1 MSGYP
+1 M
-6 HQILSGTGKR
+6 
-16 WSLSLSRRK
+16 
-25 GGIYVKQEHSSEQK
+25 KQEHSSKQK
-39 RFLVLDGSSLIF
+39 RFIVLDGSSLIF

-86 QPDLMA
+86 QPNLMA

-281 TIELHVPEIEFV
+281 TIELHVPDLDFV
-293 EADYRIQPDMEKMQ
+293 EEDYRIQPDMEKMQ
-307 AFCDAHE
+307 AFCNDHE

-327 PAELALDLGGTG
+327 PAELALDLDGAGNG
-339 DAAADD
+339 AAEQD
-345 LSYDL
+345 LSFDL
-350 WDEAAIKAAAE
+350 WDEAAVKAAAK
-361 APYLAVSGIFSGL
+361 APYLAVSGIFSGP

-408 NLLESAQQA
+408 TLLESEEKAV
-417 AVFGLKRY
+417 VFGLKRY
-425 DQAGVRGQN
+425 DQAGVRGQ
-434 DFFDIEL
+434 DAFFDIEL

-456 ELSQK
+456 ELSQR
-461 YLQEMA
+461 YLQETA

-473 ERSQAV
+473 ERAQAV
-479 WEAKTISRLYPL
+479 WEAKAISRLYPL
-491 LGAKLEEEELTHL
+491 LGAKLEEEKLTHL
-504 MDTVELPLVE
+504 MDTIELPLVE

-568 LFEELNLP
+568 LFEELDLP

-617 YLDGITGLIRT
+617 YLDGITGLIRM

-832 DVIKLAMIAAYHR
+832 DVIKLAMIAAYHK

>member
-1 MSGYP
+1 M
-6 HQILSGTGKR
+6 
-16 WSLSLSRRK
+16 
-25 GGIYVKQEHSSEQK
+25 KQEHSSKQK

-51 RAFYALPPDLSDSH
+51 RAFYALPPNLSDSH

-131 TANMGIPFLEKDN
+131 AANMGIPFLEKDN

-229 IPGVGPK
+229 VPKVGPK

-242 LAYGSVENVLAH
+242 LAYGSLENVLAH
-254 VEDVSGKKLKE
+254 AEEVSGKKLKE
-265 RLMEYADQ
+265 RLIEYADQ

-327 PAELALDLGGTG
+327 PAELALDLGDTG
-339 DAAADD
+339 DAAAQD

-350 WDEAAIKAAAE
+350 WDEAAIKAAAK
-361 APYLAVSGIFSGL
+361 APYLAVSGIFEGL

-395 FVPKDSAAFPALL
+395 FVPKDSAAFSALL
-408 NLLESAQQA
+408 NLLESEKQA

-504 MDTVELPLVE
+504 MKTVELPLVE

-568 LFEELNLP
+568 LFEELDLP

-668 ALFEPGEGY
+668 ALFEPGEEY

-878 LRESMEHVVALS
+878 LRESMEHVVELS
-890 VPLIIDIH
+890 VPLSIDIH

>member
-1 MSGYP
+1 M
-6 HQILSGTGKR
+6 
-16 WSLSLSRRK
+16 
-25 GGIYVKQEHSSEQK
+25 KQEQNGKQK

-51 RAFYALPPDLSDSH
+51 RAFYALPGLSDSH

-72 FGFSNMLTKLIAEQ
+72 FGFSNMLTKLMAEQ
-86 QPDLMA
+86 QPDLMV

-131 TANMGIPFLEKDN
+131 AANMGIPFLEKDN

-154 ATQAAAEGYDVRV
+154 ATQAAAKGYDVRV
-167 VTGDRDALQL
+167 ITGDRDALQL

-183 VLLTKKGISELK
+183 VLLTKKGISEIK

-229 IPGVGPK
+229 VPGVGPK

-254 VEDVSGKKLKE
+254 VGEVSGKKLKE
-265 RLMEYADQ
+265 NLQTYADQ

-281 TIELHVPEIEFV
+281 TIELHVPDLTFAEE
-293 EADYRIQPDMEKMQ
+293 DYRIQPDMEKMQ
-307 AFCDAHE
+307 AFCDDHE

-327 PAELALDLGGTG
+327 PAELALDLDGGENG
-339 DAAADD
+339 VAAQD

-350 WDEAAIKAAAE
+350 WDEAAVKTAAR

-395 FVPKDSAAFPALL
+395 FVARDSAAFPALL
-408 NLLESAQQA
+408 QLLESDQQA
-417 AVFGLKRY
+417 VVFGLKRY
-425 DQAGVRGQN
+425 DQAGLRGQKA
-434 DFFDIEL
+434 FFDVEL
-441 AAYLLEPERSKYALP
+441 AAYLLEPERSKYALS

-461 YLQEMA
+461 YLQEAA
-467 PESFAD
+467 PESFDD
-473 ERSQAV
+473 EKAQAV
-479 WEAKTISRLYPL
+479 WEAKAISRLYPL
-491 LGAKLEEEELTHL
+491 LGAKLEEEKLTHL
-504 MDTVELPLVE
+504 MDTIELPLVE

-531 AEKTEEVAD
+531 AEKTEEVAG
-540 RLQTI
+540 RLQKI
-545 EQSIYEMAGH
+545 EAAIYEMAGH
-555 TFNLNSPKQLGTV
+555 DFNLNSPKQLGVV
-568 LFEELNLP
+568 LFEELGLP

-677 DYLLSADYSQIE
+677 DCLLSADYSQIE

-713 ARTAAEVFGIPLEE
+713 ARTAAEVFGIPLDE

-769 YFERY
+769 YFTRY

-832 DVIKLAMIAAYHR
+832 DVIKLAMIAAFR
-845 LKEAGVK
+845 KLKEAGLK

-863 VLEVVES
+863 VLEVKES
-870 ELDVVQAI
+870 ELETVQAI
-878 LRESMEHVVALS
+878 LHEAMENVVSLS
-890 VPLIIDIH
+890 VPLSIDVH

>member
-1 MSGYP
+1 M
-6 HQILSGTGKR
+6 
-16 WSLSLSRRK
+16 
-25 GGIYVKQEHSSEQK
+25 KQEQNGKQK

-51 RAFYALPPDLSDSH
+51 RAFYALPGLSDSH

-72 FGFSNMLTKLIAEQ
+72 FGFSNMLTKLMAEQ
-86 QPDLMA
+86 QPDLMV

-131 TANMGIPFLEKDN
+131 AANMGIPFLEKDN

-154 ATQAAAEGYDVRV
+154 ATQAAAKGYDVRV
-167 VTGDRDALQL
+167 ITGDRDALQL

-183 VLLTKKGISELK
+183 VLLTKKGISEIK

-229 IPGVGPK
+229 VPGVGPK

-254 VEDVSGKKLKE
+254 VGEVSGKKLKE
-265 RLMEYADQ
+265 NLQTYADQ

-281 TIELHVPEIEFV
+281 TIELHVPDLAFAEE
-293 EADYRIQPDMEKMQ
+293 DYRIQPDMEKMQ
-307 AFCDAHE
+307 AFCDDHE

-327 PAELALDLGGTG
+327 PAELALDLDGGENG
-339 DAAADD
+339 AAAQD

-350 WDEAAIKAAAE
+350 WDEAAVKTAAR
-361 APYLAVSGIFSGL
+361 APYLAASGIFSGL

-395 FVPKDSAAFPALL
+395 FVARDSAAFPALL
-408 NLLESAQQA
+408 QLLESDQQA
-417 AVFGLKRY
+417 VVFGLKRY
-425 DQAGVRGQN
+425 DQAGLRGQKA
-434 DFFDIEL
+434 FFDVEL
-441 AAYLLEPERSKYALP
+441 AAYLLEPERSKYALS

-461 YLQEMA
+461 YLQEAA
-467 PESFAD
+467 PESFDD
-473 ERSQAV
+473 EKAQAV
-479 WEAKTISRLYPL
+479 WEAKAISRLYPL
-491 LGAKLEEEELTHL
+491 LGAKLEEEKLTHL
-504 MDTVELPLVE
+504 MDTIELPLVE

-531 AEKTEEVAD
+531 AEKTEEVAG

-545 EQSIYEMAGH
+545 EAAIYEMAGH
-555 TFNLNSPKQLGTV
+555 DFNLNSPKQLGVV
-568 LFEELNLP
+568 LFEELGLP

-596 LEHPIVEQI
+596 LEHPIIEQI

-617 YLDGITGLIRT
+617 YLDGIAGLIRT

-633 HTSFNQTVTATGR
+633 HTNFNQTVTATGR

-677 DYLLSADYSQIE
+677 DCLLSADYSQIE

-713 ARTAAEVFGIPLEE
+713 ARTAAEVFGIPLDE

-734 HAKAVNFGI
+734 HAKVVNFGI

-769 YFERY
+769 YFTRY

-832 DVIKLAMIAAYHR
+832 DVIKLAMIAAFR
-845 LKEAGVK
+845 KLREAGLK

-863 VLEVVES
+863 VLEVKES
-870 ELDVVQAI
+870 ELETVQAI
-878 LRESMEHVVALS
+878 LHEAMEHVVSLS
-890 VPLIIDIH
+890 VPLSIDVH

>member
-1 MSGYP
+1 M
-6 HQILSGTGKR
+6 
-16 WSLSLSRRK
+16 
-25 GGIYVKQEHSSEQK
+25 KQEQNGKQK

-51 RAFYALPPDLSDSH
+51 RAFYALPGLSDSH

-72 FGFSNMLTKLIAEQ
+72 FGFSNMLTKLMAEQ
-86 QPDLMA
+86 QPDLMV

-131 TANMGIPFLEKDN
+131 AANMGIPFLEKDN

-154 ATQAAAEGYDVRV
+154 ATQAAAKGYDVRV
-167 VTGDRDALQL
+167 ITGDRDALQL

-183 VLLTKKGISELK
+183 VLLTKKGISEIK
-195 DYDTA
+195 DYDMA

-229 IPGVGPK
+229 VPGVGPK

-254 VEDVSGKKLKE
+254 VGEVSGKKLKE
-265 RLMEYADQ
+265 SLQTYADQ

-281 TIELHVPEIEFV
+281 TIELHVPDLAFAEE
-293 EADYRIQPDMEKMQ
+293 DYRIQPDMEKMQ
-307 AFCDAHE
+307 AFCDDHE

-327 PAELALDLGGTG
+327 PAELALDLDGGENG
-339 DAAADD
+339 AAAQD

-350 WDEAAIKAAAE
+350 WDEEAVKTAAK

-374 APFASLEG
+374 APFVSLEG

-395 FVPKDSAAFPALL
+395 FVARDSAAFPALL
-408 NLLESAQQA
+408 QLLESDQQA
-417 AVFGLKRY
+417 VVFGLKRY
-425 DQAGVRGQN
+425 DQAGLRGQKA
-434 DFFDIEL
+434 FFDVEL
-441 AAYLLEPERSKYALP
+441 AAYLLEPERSKYALS

-461 YLQEMA
+461 YLQEAA
-467 PESFAD
+467 PESFDD
-473 ERSQAV
+473 EKAQAV
-479 WEAKTISRLYPL
+479 WEAKAISRLYPL
-491 LGAKLEEEELTHL
+491 LGAKLEEEKLTHL
-504 MDTVELPLVE
+504 MDTIELPLVE

-540 RLQTI
+540 RLQKI
-545 EQSIYEMAGH
+545 EAAIYEMAGH
-555 TFNLNSPKQLGTV
+555 DFNLNSPKQLGVV
-568 LFEELNLP
+568 LFEELGLP

-596 LEHPIVEQI
+596 LEHPIIEQI

-617 YLDGITGLIRT
+617 YLDGIAGLIRT
-628 DTGRV
+628 DTGRI

-713 ARTAAEVFGIPLEE
+713 ARTAAEVFGIPLDE

-832 DVIKLAMIAAYHR
+832 DVIKLAMIAAYR
-845 LKEAGVK
+845 KLREAGVK

-863 VLEVVES
+863 VLEVKES
-870 ELDVVQAI
+870 EIETVQAI
-878 LRESMEHVVALS
+878 LHEAMEHVVSLS
-890 VPLIIDIH
+890 VPLSIDVH

>member
-1 MSGYP
+1 M
-6 HQILSGTGKR
+6 
-16 WSLSLSRRK
+16 
-25 GGIYVKQEHSSEQK
+25 KQEQNGKQK

-51 RAFYALPPDLSDSH
+51 RAFYALPGLSDSH

-72 FGFSNMLTKLIAEQ
+72 FGFSNMLTKLMAEQ
-86 QPDLMA
+86 QPDLMV

-131 TANMGIPFLEKDN
+131 AANMGIPFLEKDN

-154 ATQAAAEGYDVRV
+154 ATQAAAKGYDVRV
-167 VTGDRDALQL
+167 ITGDRDALQL

-183 VLLTKKGISELK
+183 VLLTKKGISEIK

-229 IPGVGPK
+229 VPGVGPK

-254 VEDVSGKKLKE
+254 VGEVSGKKLKE
-265 RLMEYADQ
+265 NLQTYADQ

-281 TIELHVPEIEFV
+281 TIELHVPDLAFAEE
-293 EADYRIQPDMEKMQ
+293 DYRIQPDMEKMQ
-307 AFCDAHE
+307 AFCDDHE

-327 PAELALDLGGTG
+327 PAELALDLDGGENG
-339 DAAADD
+339 AAAQD

-350 WDEAAIKAAAE
+350 WDEEAVKTAVK

-374 APFASLEG
+374 ASFVSLEG

-395 FVPKDSAAFPALL
+395 FVARDSAAFPALL
-408 NLLESAQQA
+408 QLLESDQQA
-417 AVFGLKRY
+417 VVFGLKRY
-425 DQAGVRGQN
+425 DQAGLRGQKA
-434 DFFDIEL
+434 FFDVEL
-441 AAYLLEPERSKYALP
+441 AAYLLEPERSKYALS

-461 YLQEMA
+461 YLQEAA
-467 PESFAD
+467 PESFDD
-473 ERSQAV
+473 EKAQAV
-479 WEAKTISRLYPL
+479 WEAKAISRLYPL
-491 LGAKLEEEELTHL
+491 LGAKLEEEKLTHL
-504 MDTVELPLVE
+504 MDTMELPLVE

-540 RLQTI
+540 RLQKI
-545 EQSIYEMAGH
+545 EAAIYEMAGH
-555 TFNLNSPKQLGTV
+555 DFNLNSPKQLGVV
-568 LFEELNLP
+568 LFEELGLP

-596 LEHPIVEQI
+596 LEYPIIEQI

-617 YLDGITGLIRT
+617 YLDGIAGLIRT
-628 DTGRV
+628 DTGRI

-713 ARTAAEVFGIPLEE
+713 ARTAAEVFGIPLDE

-832 DVIKLAMIAAYHR
+832 DVIKLAMIAAYR
-845 LKEAGVK
+845 KLREAGVK

-863 VLEVVES
+863 VLEVKES
-870 ELDVVQAI
+870 EIETVQAI
-878 LRESMEHVVALS
+878 LHEAMEHVVSLS
-890 VPLIIDIH
+890 VPLSIDVH

>member
-1 MSGYP
+1 M
-6 HQILSGTGKR
+6 
-16 WSLSLSRRK
+16 
-25 GGIYVKQEHSSEQK
+25 KQEHSSKQK

-131 TANMGIPFLEKDN
+131 AANMGIPFLEKDN

-242 LAYGSVENVLAH
+242 LTYGSVENVLAH
-254 VEDVSGKKLKE
+254 VEEVSGKKLKE
-265 RLMEYADQ
+265 RLIEYADQ

-314 LRAVWRNFERLYG
+314 LRAVWRNFERLFG
-327 PAELALDLGGTG
+327 PAELALDLGDTG
-339 DAAADD
+339 DAAAED

-350 WDEAAIKAAAE
+350 WDEAAVRAAAE

-382 LAVVAGPD
+382 LAVVAGPE

-395 FVPKDSAAFPALL
+395 FVTKDSAAFPALL

-504 MDTVELPLVE
+504 MKTVELPLVE

-568 LFEELNLP
+568 LFEELDLP

-791 GYVTTMFGRRR
+791 GYVPTMFGRRR

-878 LRESMEHVVALS
+878 LRESMEHVVELS
-890 VPLIIDIH
+890 VPLSIDIH

>member
-1 MSGYP
+1 M
-6 HQILSGTGKR
+6 
-16 WSLSLSRRK
+16 
-25 GGIYVKQEHSSEQK
+25 KQEQNGKQK

-51 RAFYALPPDLSDSH
+51 RAFYALPGLSDSH

-72 FGFSNMLTKLIAEQ
+72 FGFSNMLTKLMAEQ
-86 QPDLMA
+86 QPDLMV

-101 FRTERYADY
+101 FRTERYAEY

-131 TANMGIPFLEKDN
+131 AANMGIPFLEKDN

-154 ATQAAAEGYDVRV
+154 ATQAAAKGYDVRV
-167 VTGDRDALQL
+167 ITGDRDALQL

-183 VLLTKKGISELK
+183 VLLTKKGISEIK

-229 IPGVGPK
+229 VPGVGPK

-254 VEDVSGKKLKE
+254 VGEVSGKKLKE
-265 RLMEYADQ
+265 NLQTYADQ

-281 TIELHVPEIEFV
+281 TIELHVPDLAFAEE
-293 EADYRIQPDMEKMQ
+293 DYRIQPDMEKMQ
-307 AFCDAHE
+307 AFCDDHE

-327 PAELALDLGGTG
+327 PAELALDLDGGENG
-339 DAAADD
+339 AAAQN

-350 WDEAAIKAAAE
+350 WDEAAVKTAAK

-395 FVPKDSAAFPALL
+395 FVARDSAAFPALL
-408 NLLESAQQA
+408 QLLESDQQA
-417 AVFGLKRY
+417 VVFGLKRY
-425 DQAGVRGQN
+425 DQASLRGQKA
-434 DFFDIEL
+434 FFDVEL
-441 AAYLLEPERSKYALP
+441 AAYLLEPERSKYALS

-461 YLQEMA
+461 YLQEVA
-467 PESFAD
+467 PESFDD
-473 ERSQAV
+473 EKAQAV
-479 WEAKTISRLYPL
+479 WEAKAISRLYPL
-491 LGAKLEEEELTHL
+491 LGAKLEEEKLTHL
-504 MDTVELPLVE
+504 MDTIELPLVE
-514 VLAAMEQN
+514 VLASMEQN

-531 AEKTEEVAD
+531 AEKTEEVAG
-540 RLQTI
+540 RLQKI
-545 EQSIYEMAGH
+545 EAAIYEMAGH
-555 TFNLNSPKQLGTV
+555 DFNLNSPKQLGVV
-568 LFEELNLP
+568 LFEELGLP

-596 LEHPIVEQI
+596 LEHPIIEQI

-617 YLDGITGLIRT
+617 YLDGIAGLIRT

-633 HTSFNQTVTATGR
+633 HTNFNQTVTATGR

-677 DYLLSADYSQIE
+677 DCLLSADYSQIE

-713 ARTAAEVFGIPLEE
+713 ARTAAEVFGIPLDE

-769 YFERY
+769 YFTRY

-832 DVIKLAMIAAYHR
+832 DVIKLAMIAAYR
-845 LKEAGVK
+845 KLREAGVK

-863 VLEVVES
+863 VLEVKES
-870 ELDVVQAI
+870 ELETVQVI
-878 LRESMEHVVALS
+878 LHEAMEHVVSLS
-890 VPLIIDIH
+890 VPLSIDVH